1 MRSMWYYS
9 YRNRKERNKMIDNP
23 VSYVGLLILVVCVVI
38 YIIKSYV
45 KENPTSYTSYIVIE
59 SMKVNF
65 DNEKTFKKK
74 KKRY

>member
-1 MRSMWYYS
+1 
-9 YRNRKERNKMIDNP
+9 MIDNP
-23 VSYVGLLILVVCVVI
+23 VSYVVLLILVVCMVV
-38 YIIKSYV
+38 YIINRYV
-45 KENPTSYTSYIVIE
+45 KENPTSYTSYTVIE

>member
-1 MRSMWYYS
+1 
-9 YRNRKERNKMIDNP
+9 MIDNP
-23 VSYVGLLILVVCVVI
+23 VSYVGLLILVVCVVV

-65 DNEKTFKKK
+65 DNKKTFKKK